1 MIQQMRNNAA
11 IIMWI
16 VIVAFVAT
24 IVFAW
29 GMDLTSR
36 SRTKNIIGRVNG
48 KEIAINYFEKMVEQ
62 EREKQREQ
70 SGGAEMSPSQSRM
83 VPRQVWETE
92 VNRLLLKDLF
102 AKMKISS
109 SSDQIYEF
117 IKKNPPREVYSAP
130 QFQTDSMFDTSKFI
144 KFLNTPQVY
153 ENEGMQMLEQYT
165 RDFSIPMQTLR
176 ILLSFQSFPSQVEV
190 EREYRV
196 ENEKVKFEYAKINV
210 SSFSVDSSD
219 VPGAAIAG
227 YYKEHADSFN
237 SDEQADLYFVKVP
250 KISTANDEKITYN
263 DVLEIRKKT
272 NNNDSLFQEEAK
284 LESDD
289 DATAAHG
296 GDLGWITKG
305 AMGPQF
311 DSAVFSIPLN
321 TVSMPIRTQ
330 SGFHLIFVENRST
343 KDGKEQAKALQ
354 ILRKV
359 APSGETMDRLNAQ
372 ADSLHRLISSEGIK
386 SVMKKSNGIAV
397 DSTGFFK
404 RGEVIPKIGY
414 VSGVASFAFNHEVDD
429 VSDIFENE
437 DGFYIVQIKQ
447 KLKKGLMPLDIVRDR
462 IVQTLSDSVR
472 LKKAH
477 RYFED
482 VLKKN
487 VDKSAIASLS
497 AKDPLITCGT
507 TDTVSRMQFIPQVG
521 YNNTVAA
528 AAFAL
533 PEGKVSGLITAS
545 GAIFIVK
552 PLWHKRLDAIPA
564 NSPEIAALRQKM
576 ESQAAEKIY
585 LDWYLDLKSRA
596 DVVDNLKQFYM
607 D

>member
-1 MIQQMRNNAA
+1 M
-11 IIMWI
+11 
-16 VIVAFVAT
+16 
-24 IVFAW
+24 
-29 GMDLTSR
+29 
-36 SRTKNIIGRVNG
+36 
-48 KEIAINYFEKMVEQ
+48 
-62 EREKQREQ
+62 
-70 SGGAEMSPSQSRM
+70 
-83 VPRQVWETE
+83 
-92 VNRLLLKDLF
+92 
-102 AKMKISS
+102 
-109 SSDQIYEF
+109 
-117 IKKNPPREVYSAP
+117 
-130 QFQTDSMFDTSKFI
+130 
-144 KFLNTPQVY
+144 
-153 ENEGMQMLEQYT
+153 
-165 RDFSIPMQTLR
+165 
-176 ILLSFQSFPSQVEV
+176 
-190 EREYRV
+190 
-196 ENEKVKFEYAKINV
+196 
-210 SSFSVDSSD
+210 
-219 VPGAAIAG
+219 
-227 YYKEHADSFN
+227 
-237 SDEQADLYFVKVP
+237 
-250 KISTANDEKITYN
+250 
-263 DVLEIRKKT
+263 
-272 NNNDSLFQEEAK
+272 
-284 LESDD
+284 
-289 DATAAHG
+289 
-296 GDLGWITKG
+296 
-305 AMGPQF
+305 
-311 DSAVFSIPLN
+311 
-321 TVSMPIRTQ
+321 
-330 SGFHLIFVENRST
+330 
-343 KDGKEQAKALQ
+343 
-354 ILRKV
+354 
-359 APSGETMDRLNAQ
+359 
-372 ADSLHRLISSEGIK
+372 
-386 SVMKKSNGIAV
+386 
-397 DSTGFFK
+397 
-404 RGEVIPKIGY
+404 
-414 VSGVASFAFNHEVDD
+414 DD